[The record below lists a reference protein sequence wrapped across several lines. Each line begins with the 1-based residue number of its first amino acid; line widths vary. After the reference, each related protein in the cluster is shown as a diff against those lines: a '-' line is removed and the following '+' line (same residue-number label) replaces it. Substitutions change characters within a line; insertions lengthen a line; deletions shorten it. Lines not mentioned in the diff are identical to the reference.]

1 MVKLPALVFANGAGT
16 QLQRF
21 IKVVSK
27 LRHWSIKIS
36 IAGLETSWTTKRWLA

>member
-27 LRHWSIKIS
+27 
-36 IAGLETSWTTKRWLA
+36 TTDSVAIFVAAPGRLSTMNC